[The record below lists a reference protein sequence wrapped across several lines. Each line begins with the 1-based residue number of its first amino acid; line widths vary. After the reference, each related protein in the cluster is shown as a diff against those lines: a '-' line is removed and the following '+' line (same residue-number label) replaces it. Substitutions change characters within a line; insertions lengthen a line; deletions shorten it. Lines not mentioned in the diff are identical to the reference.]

1 MAGEYLA
8 GSSFSSFAYRIDLK
22 QPTAPAAFAHTSWI
36 DDKAGILNLDDLLP
50 QLGTNNTKV
59 SAKVRLE
66 LPAEWTSVIGD
77 EFVVGDISRSVI
89 MIGKGIRRVDAG
101 GSLAI
106 YFSGDFQFQAD
117 EAAKVAREI
126 FDEHSKMLGGL
137 PRKDYR
143 IFLVKLPPSAGFG
156 SWEAGTVGSTITIV
170 TGDATFAS
178 TALQRLHEQLR
189 HEIFH
194 LWMPNALNLRGDYAW
209 FYEGFA
215 LYQSLKL
222 GVRVNRI
229 RFDDFLDTLSRA
241 YTIDANARP
250 RIPLTS
256 PAVDPTAR
264 YARGMLVAF
273 LIDLQLIANSR
284 GRSDVTTVLRTIF
297 QTHGENSQ
305 PADSTEALK
314 ASIRQ
319 NSILDCYVFGADPID
334 WTQQLS
340 AAGIESKQTGRTTTL
355 STVPKPNGRQKE
367 ILDRLGYNNWRKL
380 GTKK

>member
-1 MAGEYLA
+1 
-8 GSSFSSFAYRIDLK
+8 
-22 QPTAPAAFAHTSWI
+22 
-36 DDKAGILNLDDLLP
+36 
-50 QLGTNNTKV
+50 
-59 SAKVRLE
+59 
-66 LPAEWTSVIGD
+66 
-77 EFVVGDISRSVI
+77 
-89 MIGKGIRRVDAG
+89 
-101 GSLAI
+101 
-106 YFSGDFQFQAD
+106 
-117 EAAKVAREI
+117 
-126 FDEHSKMLGGL
+126 MLGGL

-156 SWEAGTVGSTITIV
+156 SWEAGTVGSTVTVV

-319 NSILDCYVFGADPID
+319 NSILDRYVFGADPID